1 MNMRNIKRK
10 LSVIWKKLIYDKSGT
25 RVSTT
30 KVALCILLLVI
41 SIGIGYSSLTTSLNI
56 TGLVTKVRQKSDI
69 RITNLVVSELNNE
82 SQSNYSEYNKQSIS
96 VGTTLPKENSTITYK
111 VEVTN
116 IGNVEMG
123 LLEITGLPDALK
135 YELTDYT
142 LKEKICNST
151 DSSKCTLGA
160 VKEFYLTIKYNDSVD
175 IYTAAGY
182 ETDFIY
188 NLNLDF
194 NFQPVYNVTYTDI
207 TVEDTYPSIILETET
222 LEVDLG
228 ENAPSNVKVL
238 MSEVEITNYTYENGV
253 LTIPN
258 VSGDVEIQKVEE
270 QTTQVYKPQYYS
282 WSSGS
287 IGDTLPDD
295 ASKNVSDIDTQG
307 YPFYLG
313 LDVDSDNN
321 VSTAYACF
329 VRNKTEYCLKG
340 YDASAYETNKTILED
355 AFDSCTFNNDNPYCY
370 ADDLFANANS
380 NGNVS
385 AGGGYDVYCYVY
397 GSGRFGC
404 YTSGVEEPEL

>member
-56 TGLVTKVRQKSDI
+56 TGLVTKVRQKADI
-69 RITNLVVSELNNE
+69 RITDLQMSEVSNE
-82 SQSNYSEYNKQSIS
+82 GQSKYQEYNKENIS
-96 VGTTLPKENSTITYK
+96 VGVNLPNSNSQVTYK

-123 LLEITGLPDALK
+123 ILSIEGLPENLE
-135 YELTDYT
+135 YELKDYQ
-142 LKEKICNST
+142 LKEKICDISNVC
-151 DSSKCTLGA
+151 KLGI
-160 VKEFYLTIKYNDSVD
+160 KKDFYITIKYNDSVD

-207 TVEDTYPSIILETET
+207 TVEDTYPSIILETDT

-228 ENAPSNVKVL
+228 ENAPSSIKVL
-238 MSEVEITNYTYENGV
+238 MSEAEITNYTYENGV